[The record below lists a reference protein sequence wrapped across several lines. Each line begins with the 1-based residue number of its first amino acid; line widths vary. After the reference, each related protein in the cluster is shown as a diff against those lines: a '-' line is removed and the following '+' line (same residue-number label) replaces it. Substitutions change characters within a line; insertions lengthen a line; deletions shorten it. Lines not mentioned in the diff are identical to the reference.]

1 MNKTELKKQTQSKSL
16 LDVYKFQKYILKNNV
31 NAAINILEMERA
43 LDDPEYKYDSSVV
56 IHDIKQLYELKID
69 TCPDKRVNKKNEIII
84 SESSGVSAIH
94 IAASKNCI
102 EIMERILAVPDIDIG
117 IKDINGNNALHIA
130 VMHNHIEIVDK
141 ILNFININVN
151 KKNILNAKNNQGN
164 TPIHIAARYDINESM
179 KSLLSNDGIDV
190 NEIDTYEQTPLICA
204 AYKGNKKSIELL
216 LKQDKIDIDK
226 KDIFEKSAIDWAKIQ
241 NYKEIEIIIS
251 GPVQESGDD
260 IKAIGASEE
269 TNCS

>member
-1 MNKTELKKQTQSKSL
+1 MNKTESKSL
-16 LDVYKFQKYILKNNV
+16 LDVYKFQKYILENNV
-31 NAAINILEMERA
+31 NAAINILEMEKA
-43 LDDPEYKYDSSVV
+43 EEKKLDNPKYKYDSNVV

-69 TCPDKRVNKKNEIII
+69 IYNNDKQVNKDEIII
-84 SESSGVSAIH
+84 NEFSGVSAIH

-117 IKDINGNNALHIA
+117 IKDRNGNNALHIA
-130 VMHNHIEIVDK
+130 VMHNHIEIVGK

-190 NEIDTYEQTPLICA
+190 NEIDTYYGQTPLICA
-204 AYKGNKKSIELL
+204 AYNGNKKSVELL

-251 GPVQESGDD
+251 GPVQESSND
-260 IKAIGASEE
+260 IKAIGASDE

>member
-1 MNKTELKKQTQSKSL
+1 MNKTESENKTQSKSL
-16 LDVYKFQKYILKNNV
+16 LDVYKFQKYILENNV

-43 LDDPEYKYDSSVV
+43 LDDPEYKYDSNVV

-69 TCPDKRVNKKNEIII
+69 TYNIDKRVNKHEIII
-84 SESSGVSAIH
+84 NESSGVSAIH

-164 TPIHIAARYDINESM
+164 TPIHIAARYDINKSM

-204 AYKGNKKSIELL
+204 AYKGNKKSVELL

-269 TNCS
+269 TN

>member
-102 EIMERILAVPDIDIG
+102 EIMERILAVPDI
-117 IKDINGNNALHIA
+117 
-130 VMHNHIEIVDK
+130 EILESK
-141 ILNFININVN
+141 I
-151 KKNILNAKNNQGN
+151 
-164 TPIHIAARYDINESM
+164 
-179 KSLLSNDGIDV
+179 
-190 NEIDTYEQTPLICA
+190 
-204 AYKGNKKSIELL
+204 
-216 LKQDKIDIDK
+216 
-226 KDIFEKSAIDWAKIQ
+226 
-241 NYKEIEIIIS
+241 
-251 GPVQESGDD
+251 
-260 IKAIGASEE
+260 
-269 TNCS
+269 

>member
-1 MNKTELKKQTQSKSL
+1 MEKAEEEK
-16 LDVYKFQKYILKNNV
+16 LD
-31 NAAINILEMERA
+31 NI
-43 LDDPEYKYDSSVV
+43 EYKYDSNVV
-56 IHDIKQLYELKID
+56 IHDIKGLCELKID
-69 TCPDKRVNKKNEIII
+69 IYFHNTKQVNKDEIII

-117 IKDINGNNALHIA
+117 IKDRNGNNALHIA
-130 VMHNHIEIVDK
+130 VMHDHTQIVDK

-151 KKNILNAKNNQGN
+151 NKNILNAKNKQGN
-164 TPIHIAARYDINESM
+164 TPIHIAARYDINDSM
-179 KSLLSNDGIDV
+179 KSLLSNDDGIDV
-190 NEIDTYEQTPLICA
+190 NEIDTYGQTPLICA
-204 AYKGNKKSIELL
+204 AYKGNKKSVELL
-216 LKQDKIDIDK
+216 LKQDKIDFDK

-251 GPVQESGDD
+251 GSVQASDDD

>member
-1 MNKTELKKQTQSKSL
+1 MNKTESKSL
-16 LDVYKFQKYILKNNV
+16 LDVYKFQKYILENNV
-31 NAAINILEMERA
+31 NAAINILEMEKA
-43 LDDPEYKYDSSVV
+43 EEEKLDNTKYKHDSNVV
-56 IHDIKQLYELKID
+56 IHDIKQLCELKID
-69 TCPDKRVNKKNEIII
+69 IYFHNTKQVNKEIII

-117 IKDINGNNALHIA
+117 IKDRNGNNALHIA

-164 TPIHIAARYDINESM
+164 TPIHIAARYDINDSM

-190 NEIDTYEQTPLICA
+190 NEIDTYYGQTPLICA
-204 AYKGNKKSIELL
+204 AYKGNKKSVELL